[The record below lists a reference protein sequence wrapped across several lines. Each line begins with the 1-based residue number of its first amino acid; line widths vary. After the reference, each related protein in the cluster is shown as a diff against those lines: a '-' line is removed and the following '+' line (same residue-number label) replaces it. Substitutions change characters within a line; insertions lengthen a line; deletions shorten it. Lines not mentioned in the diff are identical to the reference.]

1 MAYNVNFLKGT
12 LEAYRQLAVKDVNT
26 FYYVDEKDLYL
37 GEAKLTSA
45 EDLNAAINRIS
56 TNEADIATLKARVD
70 SLAGGGAGGGGST
83 NEELTNLVNMLNARV
98 GTVESNLQKETE
110 RATAAEGGL
119 STSLEGLISRVNDLS
134 SVVESNKTSVD
145 SQLED
150 LTTRV
155 SSAEENI
162 NKHSAAIDSAMSKA
176 TTNEGKIL
184 GLEGSVQELDGILDT
199 LVGTDTDKSVRAI
212 AIEVLVEQLLAD
224 GNTENFE
231 TLQQLAA
238 WLADHP
244 EEAAEMNLAIQQNS
258 AAISSIQ
265 DSVNK
270 HTTTIESLQER
281 LNSLSS
287 EEGGLLSQAKEYT
300 DSQIQIVNNALNEY
314 KTITDKKLDS
324 FTSSIRTNTEA
335 IEAIN
340 NPSTGILAQAQVK
353 INEFASTLGTAAYKN
368 VEDFDAAGS
377 AAAALAQANQYTDQA
392 LSWGVIA

>member
-12 LEAYRQLAVKDVNT
+12 LESYRQLANKDVNT

-45 EDLNAAINRIS
+45 EDLNAAIARIS
-56 TNEADIATLKARVD
+56 TNETDIATLKERVEN
-70 SLAGGGAGGGGST
+70 LAGGGTGGGTT
-83 NEELTNLVNMLNARV
+83 NEELTNTVNMLNARV
-98 GTVESNLQKETE
+98 GVVEGNLQKEIE
-110 RATAAEGGL
+110 RATAAEGEL
-119 STSLEGLISRVNDLS
+119 STDLESLISRVNDLS
-134 SVVESNKTSVD
+134 SAVESNKTSTD

-155 SSAEENI
+155 STTEENI
-162 NKHSAAIDSAMSKA
+162 NKHGAAIDSVMSKA

-184 GLEGSVQELDGILDT
+184 GLEGSVEELDGILDT

-244 EEAAEMNLAIQQNS
+244 EEAAEMNLVIQQNS
-258 AAISSIQ
+258 AAISNLQ
-265 DSVNK
+265 DTVNK
-270 HTTTIESLQER
+270 HTTNIEDLQKRIESL
-281 LNSLSS
+281 SADD
-287 EEGGLLSQAKEYT
+287 GGLLSQAKEYT
-300 DSQIQIVNNALNEY
+300 DSQFQVVNDALNNY
-314 KTITDKKLDS
+314 KSMTNKTLDS
-324 FTSSIRTNTEA
+324 LREDVNLNKDA
-335 IEAIN
+335 IALIN
-340 NPSTGILAQAQVK
+340 NPSTGILAQAQIK
-353 INEFASTLGTAAYKN
+353 INEFANTLGTAAYKN

-392 LSWGVIA
+392 LSWGIIA

>member
-12 LEAYRQLAVKDVNT
+12 LEAYRQLATKDANT

-37 GEAKLTSA
+37 GETKLTNA
-45 EDLNAAINRIS
+45 EDLNEAINRIS
-56 TNEADIATLKARVD
+56 TNETDIATLKARVD
-70 SLAGGGAGGGGST
+70 SLAGGGTGGGSS
-83 NEELTNLVNMLNARV
+83 NEELTTAVNMLEARV
-98 GTVESNLQKETE
+98 GSVEGNLQKEID
-110 RATAAEGGL
+110 RATAAEGQL
-119 STSLEGLISRVNDLS
+119 STNLESLISRVNDLS
-134 SVVESNKTSVD
+134 TTVESNKTSTD
-145 SQLED
+145 TQLGD
-150 LTTRV
+150 LTTRITE
-155 SSAEENI
+155 AESTI
-162 NKHSAAIDSAMSKA
+162 NQHDAAINSVMAKASA
-176 TTNEGKIL
+176 NEGKIL

-199 LVGTDTDKSVRAI
+199 LVGADTDKSVRAI

-335 IEAIN
+335 IAAIN

-353 INEFASTLGTAAYKN
+353 INEFANTLGTAAYKN

-377 AAAALAQANQYTDQA
+377 AAAALTQANEYTDRA
-392 LSWGVIA
+392 LSWGIIA